1 MCDHFSTLRF
11 LGNCIINTKTDLGSL
26 FSQLRRVLNQ
36 CLHKPRM
43 LGRPL
48 LWLLLLLIN
57 VVGLVAVEV
66 LPCLQKLRTA
76 ILLLVV
82 ISMDDLWHGDRISRD
97 KCWVLWPNRLAR
109 SVREYER
116 AKQNP
121 AAVGTVLGKTKRG
134 TALVEQTGSGM
145 FCIRIQI
152 N

>member
-1 MCDHFSTLRF
+1 
-11 LGNCIINTKTDLGSL
+11 
-26 FSQLRRVLNQ
+26 
-36 CLHKPRM
+36 
-43 LGRPL
+43 
-48 LWLLLLLIN
+48 
-57 VVGLVAVEV
+57 
-66 LPCLQKLRTA
+66 
-76 ILLLVV
+76 
-82 ISMDDLWHGDRISRD
+82 MDDLWHGDRIFRD